1 MRESRIRI
9 ALDQS
14 LVLQSF
20 ASSVRCEVAGAAI
33 DEDDERIGVCYD
45 WFGSAE
51 FVTIGLVQRFTR
63 GFRCRR

>member
-45 WFGSAE
+45 WFGSE
-51 FVTIGLVQRFTR
+51 VHERVQM
-63 GFRCRR
+63 